1 MTSTGGV
8 WTCTTS
14 SCTTNNSLSGGGSY
28 PPITVTVNVAMNASS
43 PLINVAN
50 VSGGGSSNSPSYS
63 DSTTIIPLTC
73 TVTGDA
79 TPSVADVQ
87 ALINEALGLY
97 PAAFDLNSDGVVN
110 VADIAIVIG
119 GVLTGIC
126 VL

>member
-1 MTSTGGV
+1 M
-8 WTCTTS
+8 
-14 SCTTNNSLSGGGSY
+14 
-28 PPITVTVNVAMNASS
+28 
-43 PLINVAN
+43 AN